1 MSGSFFIALVL
12 AFLTAIGGRDQLLIA
27 RLRAANGSR
36 GGLPLLVT
44 GIACALAT
52 GALVAWV
59 GCYVDAM
66 ISDAAETMLVAFALG
81 LAGLELLWTTREKR
95 LLEPTRS
102 LGAIALVLLARQVSD
117 GPRFVIFALAANSG
131 APLLTGIGG
140 ALGGAIAIVVGWS
153 LASRLER
160 LPLRPI
166 RLCFGGVALIAAVV
180 IGLSARGIIG

>member
-36 GGLPLLVT
+36 GGLSLLMT
-44 GIACALAT
+44 GIVCALAT
-52 GALVAWV
+52 GAFATWAGGL
-59 GCYVDAM
+59 VDAM

-81 LAGLELLWTTREKR
+81 LAGVELLWPNREKR
-95 LLEPTRS
+95 LIEPTRS

-131 APLLTGIGG
+131 AVLLTGIGG
-140 ALGGAIAIVVGWS
+140 ALGGAIAIVLGWS
-153 LASRLER
+153 LADGLER
-160 LPLRPI
+160 LPLRPV
-166 RLCFGGVALIAAVV
+166 RLGLGIVVLIGAVV
-180 IGLSARGIIG
+180 IGLTARGILA

>member
-27 RLRAANGSR
+27 RLRAANGSS
-36 GGLPLLVT
+36 GGLPLVVT

-52 GALVAWV
+52 GALAAWA
-59 GCYVDAM
+59 GGYVDAM

-81 LAGLELLWTTREKR
+81 LAGVELLWPAREKR

-102 LGAIALVLLARQVSD
+102 LGAIGLVLLARQVSD
-117 GPRFVIFALAANSG
+117 GPRFVIFALAAHSG
-131 APLLTGIGG
+131 APLLVGIGG
-140 ALGGAIAIVVGWS
+140 ALGGAIAIAVGWS
-153 LASRLER
+153 LANGLER

-166 RLCFGGVALIAAVV
+166 RLCFGGIALIAAVV
-180 IGLSARGIIG
+180 IGLSARGIVG